1 MGTVVEVKAE
11 LAGGYRY
18 LPKIIKSW
26 SVYDYQRSLREN
38 HFIQIKGF

>member
-1 MGTVVEVKAE
+1 LPKMIKLSMGTVVEVKAE

-26 SVYDYQRSLREN
+26 SVYDWSAPL
-38 HFIQIKGF
+38 